1 MWYVALFIYTHHMLI
16 FFLFYW
22 EEHATYYLHEY
33 IYEYWIDF
41 LKKKKIRVKI
51 HKIIIFLEILKDINM

>member
-33 IYEYWIDF
+33 IYMNIGYIF
-41 LKKKKIRVKI
+41 LNKKI
-51 HKIIIFLEILKDINM
+51 ELKYIK